1 MEPYRLHLY
10 ACDQKKA
17 EGAPSCNANGSA
29 LVIDAFRREI
39 GRQSLAAEVQVTT
52 CGSLGLCTRGP
63 NMVVYPEGVWYSGVR
78 PEDVEEIVRE
88 HFANGRIV
96 ERLRSGE
103 PAAVREEIDGNRAK
117 MLAAFRARAEAGL
130 LPDDLQQSINGFRES
145 RALLTAI
152 ELDIFTALG
161 DDGAD
166 ATSAAARIG
175 ADPRATEMLLNAL
188 VALDIVAKRDGVFRN
203 TPVSS
208 RHLVEGAE
216 HDARAAL
223 MHTANLWPRWSTLT
237 ECVRQG
243 TSVTPGRRRD
253 EEDEWTKAFIAAMHR
268 NASFRAPQVI
278 GAMGLDS
285 VQRVL
290 DIGGGSGAY
299 SIAFALAKPGLTADI
314 LDVGGV
320 VPIAERHIA
329 AAGVADRVKA
339 RVGDL
344 RDDDYGSGYDVVLIS
359 AICHMLSPDANRKML
374 RKAHAALAPGGRVVI
389 QDFILNPDKA
399 GPRTGALFALNM
411 LVGTR
416 AGSSY
421 SEVEYTQ
428 WLEQAGFA
436 DARRLR
442 LPGPTD
448 LVIAVRQAGAP

>member
-1 MEPYRLHLY
+1 MEPFRLHLY
-10 ACDQKKA
+10 VCDQKKA

-39 GRQSLAAEVQVTT
+39 ARQGLAADVQVTT

-63 NMVVYPEGVWYSGVR
+63 NMVVYPDGVWYSGLR
-78 PEDVEEIVRE
+78 PADVEEIVRE
-88 HFANGRIV
+88 HFKGGRVV

-103 PAAVREEIDGNRAK
+103 QPAVREEIDGNRAT
-117 MLAAFRARAEAGL
+117 MLAAFKARDDAGV
-130 LPDDLQQSINGFRES
+130 LPDELQHSINGFRES

-161 DDGAD
+161 SGAD
-166 ATSAAARIG
+166 ATNVAKKLG
-175 ADPRATEMLLNAL
+175 TDPRATEALLNAL
-188 VALDIVAKRDGVFRN
+188 VALEVVEKRDGLFCN
-203 TPVSS
+203 SPVSS
-208 RHLVEGAE
+208 RYLVEGAE
-216 HDARAAL
+216 HDSRAAL
-223 MHTANLWPRWSTLT
+223 MHTANLWARWSTLT

-253 EEDEWTKAFIAAMHR
+253 TEDEWTQAFIAAMHK

-278 GAMGLDS
+278 GAMGLDG
-285 VQRVL
+285 VRRVL

-299 SIAFALAKPGLTADI
+299 SIAFARSRPGLTAEI

-329 AAGVADRVKA
+329 DAGVADRVTA

-344 RDDDYGSGYDVVLIS
+344 RDDAYGSGYDVVFIS
-359 AICHMLSPDANRKML
+359 AICHMLNPDENRTML
-374 RKAHAALAPGGRVVI
+374 RKTHAALAPAGRVVI

-399 GPRTGALFALNM
+399 GPKTGALFALNM
-411 LVGTR
+411 LVGTK

-421 SEVEYTQ
+421 SEAEYAA
-428 WLEQAGFA
+428 WLEEAGFT
-436 DARRLR
+436 DVRRVR
-442 LPGPTD
+442 LPGPTG
-448 LVIAVRQAGAP
+448 LVIATRA